1 MQNCKRQYASVGIK
15 DLVTLTGLSKS
26 TLQNKIVCEPEIVEV
41 TRRVGSRIIYLY
53 PQVLKAYQKVI
64 NRIGI

>member
-41 TRRVGSRIIYLY
+41 TRWVGSRIIYLY